1 MNWTT
6 DTEGINENIRVN
18 SIIMSEYHKKR
29 YDYLKSRLKFVKIP
43 LIVFNSLNI
52 FFSVGLVEF
61 LPQNYI
67 SLLTMGISMVCS
79 IINSIELFME
89 IEKTMSKEL
98 VVSKEFYILSTDI
111 YRCLA
116 LDRANRSIDGKT
128 FLDDSYN
135 RYIKL
140 YEQSNLMNKKIKDS
154 LRPLIQ
160 DNNSDKSSDISS
172 DNKINP
178 YAV

>member
-6 DTEGINENIRVN
+6 DTEAVSENIRTN
-18 SIIMSEYHKKR
+18 AIIMSEYHKKR
-29 YDYLKSRLKFVKIP
+29 YDYLKGRLKFVKIP
-43 LIVFNSLNI
+43 LIIFNSLNI

-89 IEKTMSKEL
+89 IEKTMSNEL
-98 VVSKEFYILSTDI
+98 TCSKSYYILSTDI

-116 LDRANRSIDGKT
+116 LDRNNRSIDGKT
-128 FLDDSYN
+128 FLEDIYN

-140 YEQSNLMNKKIKDS
+140 YEQSNLLNKKIKDS

-160 DNNSDKSSDISS
+160 DSSSDKSSDTSNES
-172 DNKINP
+172 K
-178 YAV
+178 V

>member
-1 MNWTT
+1 MTYTT
-6 DTEGINENIRVN
+6 DIESVCENIRINAV
-18 SIIMSEYHKKR
+18 IMSEYHKRR
-29 YDYLKSRLKFVKIP
+29 YDYLKARLKFVKIP

-89 IEKTMSKEL
+89 IEKTMSNEL
-98 VVSKEFYILSTDI
+98 ICSKSYYILSTDI

-116 LDRANRSIDGKT
+116 LDRTNRSIDGKT

-140 YEQSNLMNKKIKDS
+140 YEQSNLLNKKIKDS

-160 DNNSDKSSDISS
+160 DINSDKSSDISS
-172 DNKINP
+172 ENKI
-178 YAV
+178 